1 MDILIGNGRSI
12 QKKDFSSDWNLA
24 PKLGKVEAADDFLI
38 NGQLGGTNRRGKWDS
53 SDRIKFSLLQPLVL
67 NLSLDPQTIAEV
79 VRFDS
84 AGNASVVSSIEY
96 GTNLQIQLEPGRYG
110 LSLFVEGDLISYS
123 VSGQFL

>member
-1 MDILIGNGRSI
+1 M
-12 QKKDFSSDWNLA
+12 
-24 PKLGKVEAADDFLI
+24 GKVEAADDFLI
-38 NGQLGGTNRRGKWDS
+38 NGQFGGTNRQGKWDS

>member
-24 PKLGKVEAADDFLI
+24 PRLGKVEAADDFLI
-38 NGQLGGTNRRGKWDS
+38 NGQLGGNNRQGKWDS
-53 SDRIKFSLLQPLVL
+53 SDRIKFSLLQPLAL

-84 AGNASVVSSIEY
+84 AGNASVVGSIEY
-96 GTNLQIQLEPGRYG
+96 GTQLQLQLAPGCYR
-110 LSLFVEGDLISYS
+110 LSLFVEGNQIDYS
-123 VSGQFL
+123 IAGQFL

>member
-1 MDILIGNGRSI
+1 
-12 QKKDFSSDWNLA
+12 
-24 PKLGKVEAADDFLI
+24 LGKVEAADDFLI
-38 NGQLGGTNRRGKWDS
+38 NGQLGGTNRPGKLDS
-53 SDRIKFSLLQPLVL
+53 SERIKVSLLQPLVL

-79 VRFDS
+79 VRFDC

>member
-38 NGQLGGTNRRGKWDS
+38 NGELGGTNRQGKWDS
-53 SDRIKFSLLQPLVL
+53 SDRIKFSLLQSLAL

-79 VRFDS
+79 VQFDA
-84 AGNASVVSSIEY
+84 AGNASVVGSIED
-96 GTNLQIQLEPGRYG
+96 GSSLQLQLAPGNYG
-110 LSLFVEGDLISYS
+110 LSLFVEGDLINYS
-123 VSGQFL
+123 VSGQFT